1 MKKLF
6 LIGFALWSLVP
17 TAQAQ
22 ATLIEKVDAQP
33 GKLIVPYTKYQYP
46 NGLTLIVSED
56 HSDPVAHLN
65 VTYHV
70 GSARETRGKSGFAH
84 FFEHMLFQGSQH
96 VADEEHFKIIKN
108 YGGDVNGNTT
118 RDRTVYIETFPS
130 NFTETALWMEAD
142 RMGCFLEAFTNKKF
156 EIQRSTV
163 KNEKDQRYNVPYGFL
178 MEVKDQELYPKE
190 HPYSWSTIGFV
201 DDLDRADSNDL
212 KNFFLRW
219 YGPNNA
225 CIIVSGDVNANEVV
239 AWVDKYFG
247 SIQRGPEVK
256 KQSVP
261 PVRLKESKVIT
272 YPDGNAY
279 VPLIYSTFVGVPVGH
294 PDEAAMDVLA
304 YLMGGTRNSTIY
316 KKFVDAEWALQA
328 DASNNPLSMINHEL
342 AGEFSFTVV
351 GYPYSDIPKLQ
362 RMLKS
367 TIDSFGIVGFT
378 DEDLDRAK
386 TNILSNYSSGLEDVS
401 TKANYLSAFWYLDAK
416 NADGS
421 SYNLENDANR
431 YRSLT
436 KADIMRVYERYI
448 RNKFSSTVIITP
460 AQVAE
465 DAEKPKYQSVNPNAG
480 FKSAIAE
487 AEYNGLTLRT
497 IKDNFDR
504 SQRPQP
510 KAITSAKTPKVEKNV
525 LANGLEIWSTYF
537 DETPRVI
544 VQLNIEGGRLL
555 EDGKIVPKG
564 TAELLASAMET
575 GTALRTPTELEKEFE
590 KLGVNIGFGANS
602 TCTSITLSCE
612 KEKLDA
618 AVALLEEMMF
628 KPRWDEAEF
637 KKGKSRAKEGANSSL
652 KNRSVGASNAWRR
665 LMNGDNA
672 LGTSVLAEDY
682 DKVSMA
688 HCKAYYNANYAPNLT
703 KMVVV
708 GPLSAAEVDS
718 KFAFL
723 KQWEKKNVIVPK
735 PTPAVNVETP
745 QLFGVK
751 YTDADQSDIYVGF
764 KSLPYDATGKFFQNS
779 VMNFALAGNFN
790 SRLNLN
796 IREEKAWT
804 YGIRGGFSS
813 SYKDLPG
820 TYTISA
826 GVKARATDSAIVEII
841 DELVRYKNNGI
852 TDEEFAFTKSAL
864 VASEALEY
872 ESIGQKAGYIL
883 QMANRN
889 LPVDYADQQLRVLQ
903 SMTKEQVNSLAKE
916 QLNLDNMV
924 VVVAGDLLEVQPK
937 LETLGLGK
945 MQVLEPTGA
954 GKIKYLK
961 AGSTSLPKKKTPYNP
976 PADLRK

>member
-1 MKKLF
+1 
-6 LIGFALWSLVP
+6 
-17 TAQAQ
+17 
-22 ATLIEKVDAQP
+22 
-33 GKLIVPYTKYQYP
+33 
-46 NGLTLIVSED
+46 
-56 HSDPVAHLN
+56 
-65 VTYHV
+65 
-70 GSARETRGKSGFAH
+70 
-84 FFEHMLFQGSQH
+84 
-96 VADEEHFKIIKN
+96 
-108 YGGDVNGNTT
+108 
-118 RDRTVYIETFPS
+118 
-130 NFTETALWMEAD
+130 
-142 RMGCFLEAFTNKKF
+142 
-156 EIQRSTV
+156 
-163 KNEKDQRYNVPYGFL
+163 
-178 MEVKDQELYPKE
+178 
-190 HPYSWSTIGFV
+190 
-201 DDLDRADSNDL
+201 
-212 KNFFLRW
+212 
-219 YGPNNA
+219 
-225 CIIVSGDVNANEVV
+225 
-239 AWVDKYFG
+239 
-247 SIQRGPEVK
+247 
-256 KQSVP
+256 
-261 PVRLKESKVIT
+261 
-272 YPDGNAY
+272 
-279 VPLIYSTFVGVPVGH
+279 
-294 PDEAAMDVLA
+294 
-304 YLMGGTRNSTIY
+304 
-316 KKFVDAEWALQA
+316 VDAEWALQA

-602 TCTSITLSCE
+602 TGTSITLSCE

-652 KNRSVGASNAWRR
+652 RNRSVGASNAWRR

-688 HCKAYYNANYAPNLT
+688 HCKAYYNTNYAPNLT

>member
-1 MKKLF
+1 MKKLI
-6 LIGFALWSLVP
+6 LICFALWSLVP
-17 TAQAQ
+17 QAQAQ
-22 ATLIEKVDAQP
+22 GTLVDKVDAQP
-33 GKLIVPYTKYQYP
+33 GKLIVPYSKFQFP
-46 NGLTLIVSED
+46 NGLTLMVSED

-219 YGPNNA
+219 YAPNNA
-225 CIIVSGDVNANEVV
+225 CIIVSGDVNTQDVV
-239 AWVDKYFG
+239 SWVGKYFG
-247 SIQRGPEVK
+247 AIQKGPEVK

-272 YPDGNAY
+272 YPDANAY
-279 VPLIYSTFVGVPVGH
+279 VPLVYSTFVGVPVGH
-294 PDEAAMDVLA
+294 ADEAALDVLA
-304 YLMGGTRNSTIY
+304 YLMGGTRSSTIY
-316 KKFVDAEWALQA
+316 KKLVDAEWALQA
-328 DASNNPLSMINHEL
+328 DASNNPLSTINHEL

-351 GYPYSDIPKLQ
+351 GYSYSDVPKLQ
-362 RMLKS
+362 KLLKS
-367 TIDSFGIVGFT
+367 TIDSFGLVGFS
-378 DEDLDRAK
+378 DDDLARAK

-421 SYNLENDANR
+421 AYNLENDANR
-431 YRSLT
+431 YRNLT
-436 KADIMRVYERYI
+436 KADILRVYEKYI
-448 RNKFSSTVIITP
+448 RNKFSSTVIISP

-465 DAEKPKYQSVNPNAG
+465 GNEKPKYQSINPNAG
-480 FKSAIAE
+480 FKSDFAE
-487 AEYNGLTLRT
+487 AEYKTLTLRPF
-497 IKDNFDR
+497 KDDFDR
-504 SQRPQP
+504 SVRPKPQ
-510 KAITSAKTPKVEKNV
+510 AITSAKTPTVQKST
-525 LANGLEIWSTYF
+525 LPNGLEIWSTYF

-544 VQLNIEGGRLL
+544 VQINIEGGRLL

-575 GTALRTPTELEKEFE
+575 GTAIHTPSELEAEFE
-590 KLGVNIGFGANS
+590 KLGVNIGFGAGS
-602 TCTSITLSCE
+602 TSSSITLSCE

-637 KKGKSRAKEGANSSL
+637 KKNKSRAKEGANSSL
-652 KNRSVGASNAWRR
+652 RNRSVGASNAWKR

-672 LGTSVLAEDY
+672 LGTPVLAEDY
-682 DKVSMA
+682 EKIAVGN
-688 HCKAYYNANYAPNLT
+688 CKAYYNANYAPNLA

-708 GPLSAAEVDS
+708 GPLSNAEIES

-723 KQWEKKNVIVPK
+723 KQWERKNVTIPK
-735 PTPAVNVETP
+735 PAPAVTVETP

-751 YTDADQSDIYVGF
+751 YNDADQSDIYLGF
-764 KSLPYDATGKFFQNS
+764 KSLPYDVNGKFFQNT

-796 IREEKAWT
+796 IREDKAWT
-804 YGIRGGFSS
+804 YGIRGGFSP

-820 TYTISA
+820 AYTISA
-826 GVKARATDSAIVEII
+826 GVKVKATDSAIVEII
-841 DELVRYKNNGI
+841 DELQRYRNNGI
-852 TDEEFAFTKSAL
+852 TEEEFDFTKSAL

-889 LPVDYADQQLRVLQ
+889 LPTDYADQQLRILQ
-903 SMTKEQVNSLAKE
+903 SMTRE
-916 QLNLDNMV
+916 QLNALAKDQINLDNLV

-937 LETLGLGK
+937 LETLGFGK
-945 MQVLEPTGA
+945 MQILEPTGA

-961 AGSTSLPKKKTPYNP
+961 AGTTSVPKKRTPYNP
-976 PADLRK
+976 PSDLRK

>member
-1 MKKLF
+1 
-6 LIGFALWSLVP
+6 
-17 TAQAQ
+17 
-22 ATLIEKVDAQP
+22 
-33 GKLIVPYTKYQYP
+33 
-46 NGLTLIVSED
+46 
-56 HSDPVAHLN
+56 
-65 VTYHV
+65 
-70 GSARETRGKSGFAH
+70 
-84 FFEHMLFQGSQH
+84 
-96 VADEEHFKIIKN
+96 
-108 YGGDVNGNTT
+108 
-118 RDRTVYIETFPS
+118 
-130 NFTETALWMEAD
+130 
-142 RMGCFLEAFTNKKF
+142 
-156 EIQRSTV
+156 
-163 KNEKDQRYNVPYGFL
+163 
-178 MEVKDQELYPKE
+178 
-190 HPYSWSTIGFV
+190 
-201 DDLDRADSNDL
+201 
-212 KNFFLRW
+212 
-219 YGPNNA
+219 
-225 CIIVSGDVNANEVV
+225 
-239 AWVDKYFG
+239 
-247 SIQRGPEVK
+247 
-256 KQSVP
+256 
-261 PVRLKESKVIT
+261 
-272 YPDGNAY
+272 
-279 VPLIYSTFVGVPVGH
+279 
-294 PDEAAMDVLA
+294 
-304 YLMGGTRNSTIY
+304 
-316 KKFVDAEWALQA
+316 
-328 DASNNPLSMINHEL
+328 
-342 AGEFSFTVV
+342 
-351 GYPYSDIPKLQ
+351 
-362 RMLKS
+362 
-367 TIDSFGIVGFT
+367 
-378 DEDLDRAK
+378 
-386 TNILSNYSSGLEDVS
+386 
-401 TKANYLSAFWYLDAK
+401 
-416 NADGS
+416 
-421 SYNLENDANR
+421 
-431 YRSLT
+431 LT

-602 TCTSITLSCE
+602 TGTSITLSCE

-652 KNRSVGASNAWRR
+652 RNRSVGASNAWRR

-672 LGTSVLAEDY
+672 LGSSVLAEDY

-688 HCKAYYNANYAPNLT
+688 HCKAYYNTNYAPNLT

>member
-1 MKKLF
+1 
-6 LIGFALWSLVP
+6 
-17 TAQAQ
+17 
-22 ATLIEKVDAQP
+22 
-33 GKLIVPYTKYQYP
+33 
-46 NGLTLIVSED
+46 
-56 HSDPVAHLN
+56 
-65 VTYHV
+65 
-70 GSARETRGKSGFAH
+70 
-84 FFEHMLFQGSQH
+84 
-96 VADEEHFKIIKN
+96 
-108 YGGDVNGNTT
+108 
-118 RDRTVYIETFPS
+118 
-130 NFTETALWMEAD
+130 
-142 RMGCFLEAFTNKKF
+142 
-156 EIQRSTV
+156 
-163 KNEKDQRYNVPYGFL
+163 
-178 MEVKDQELYPKE
+178 
-190 HPYSWSTIGFV
+190 
-201 DDLDRADSNDL
+201 
-212 KNFFLRW
+212 
-219 YGPNNA
+219 
-225 CIIVSGDVNANEVV
+225 
-239 AWVDKYFG
+239 
-247 SIQRGPEVK
+247 
-256 KQSVP
+256 
-261 PVRLKESKVIT
+261 
-272 YPDGNAY
+272 
-279 VPLIYSTFVGVPVGH
+279 
-294 PDEAAMDVLA
+294 
-304 YLMGGTRNSTIY
+304 
-316 KKFVDAEWALQA
+316 
-328 DASNNPLSMINHEL
+328 
-342 AGEFSFTVV
+342 
-351 GYPYSDIPKLQ
+351 
-362 RMLKS
+362 
-367 TIDSFGIVGFT
+367 
-378 DEDLDRAK
+378 
-386 TNILSNYSSGLEDVS
+386 
-401 TKANYLSAFWYLDAK
+401 
-416 NADGS
+416 
-421 SYNLENDANR
+421 
-431 YRSLT
+431 
-436 KADIMRVYERYI
+436 
-448 RNKFSSTVIITP
+448 
-460 AQVAE
+460 
-465 DAEKPKYQSVNPNAG
+465 
-480 FKSAIAE
+480 
-487 AEYNGLTLRT
+487 
-497 IKDNFDR
+497 
-504 SQRPQP
+504 
-510 KAITSAKTPKVEKNV
+510 

-602 TCTSITLSCE
+602 TGTSITLSCE

-652 KNRSVGASNAWRR
+652 RNRSVGASNAWRR

-672 LGTSVLAEDY
+672 LGSSVLAEDY

-688 HCKAYYNANYAPNLT
+688 HCKAYYNTNYAPNLT

>member
-1 MKKLF
+1 
-6 LIGFALWSLVP
+6 V
-17 TAQAQ
+17 Q
-22 ATLIEKVDAQP
+22 
-33 GKLIVPYTKYQYP
+33 
-46 NGLTLIVSED
+46 
-56 HSDPVAHLN
+56 
-65 VTYHV
+65 
-70 GSARETRGKSGFAH
+70 
-84 FFEHMLFQGSQH
+84 
-96 VADEEHFKIIKN
+96 
-108 YGGDVNGNTT
+108 
-118 RDRTVYIETFPS
+118 
-130 NFTETALWMEAD
+130 
-142 RMGCFLEAFTNKKF
+142 
-156 EIQRSTV
+156 
-163 KNEKDQRYNVPYGFL
+163 
-178 MEVKDQELYPKE
+178 
-190 HPYSWSTIGFV
+190 
-201 DDLDRADSNDL
+201 
-212 KNFFLRW
+212 
-219 YGPNNA
+219 
-225 CIIVSGDVNANEVV
+225 
-239 AWVDKYFG
+239 
-247 SIQRGPEVK
+247 
-256 KQSVP
+256 
-261 PVRLKESKVIT
+261 
-272 YPDGNAY
+272 
-279 VPLIYSTFVGVPVGH
+279 H
-294 PDEAAMDVLA
+294 PDEAALDVLA

-316 KKFVDAEWALQA
+316 KKLVDAEWALQA

-362 RMLKS
+362 QLLKS
-367 TIDSFGIVGFT
+367 TIDSFGIVGFS
-378 DEDLDRAK
+378 DEDLERAK

-401 TKANYLSAFWYLDAK
+401 TKANYLSSFWYLDAK
-416 NADGS
+416 NANGA
-421 SYNLENDANR
+421 SYNLEDDANR
-431 YRSLT
+431 YRNLT
-436 KADIMRVYERYI
+436 KADILRVYERYI
-448 RNKFSSTVIITP
+448 KNKFSSTVIITP

-465 DAEKPKYQSVNPNAG
+465 GAEKPKYQSINPNAG

-487 AEYNGLTLRT
+487 AEYSGLTLRT
-497 IKDNFDR
+497 VKDNFDR
-504 SQRPQP
+504 SIRPQP
-510 KAITSAKTPKVEKNV
+510 KAITSAKTPKVDKNI
-525 LANGLEIWSTYF
+525 LDNGLEIWSTYF

-544 VQLNIEGGRLL
+544 VQMNIEGGRLL

-575 GTALRTPTELEKEFE
+575 GTALHTPTELEKEFE
-590 KLGVNIGFGANS
+590 KLGVNIGFGAG
-602 TCTSITLSCE
+602 TTGTSITLSCE
-612 KEKLDA
+612 KDKLDA

-637 KKGKSRAKEGANSSL
+637 KKNKSRAKEGANSSL
-652 KNRSVGASNAWRR
+652 RNRSVGASNAWKR
-665 LMNGDNA
+665 LMNGENA
-672 LGTSVLAEDY
+672 LGTSVLADDY
-682 DKVSMA
+682 DKVSLE

-708 GPLSAAEVDS
+708 GPLTAAEVDA

-723 KQWEKKNVIVPK
+723 KKWEKKNVTVPK
-735 PTPAVNVETP
+735 PAPAMSVETP

-796 IREEKAWT
+796 IREDKAWT

-841 DELVRYKNNGI
+841 DELVRYRNNGI

-889 LPVDYADQQLRVLQ
+889 LPVNYADEQLRILQ
-903 SMTKEQVNSLAKE
+903 SMTKEQVNALAKE
-916 QLNLDNMV
+916 QLNLDKMV

-937 LETLGLGK
+937 LEALGMGK

-961 AGSTSLPKKKTPYNP
+961 AGTTSLPKKKTQYNP

>member
-1 MKKLF
+1 
-6 LIGFALWSLVP
+6 
-17 TAQAQ
+17 
-22 ATLIEKVDAQP
+22 
-33 GKLIVPYTKYQYP
+33 
-46 NGLTLIVSED
+46 
-56 HSDPVAHLN
+56 
-65 VTYHV
+65 
-70 GSARETRGKSGFAH
+70 
-84 FFEHMLFQGSQH
+84 
-96 VADEEHFKIIKN
+96 
-108 YGGDVNGNTT
+108 
-118 RDRTVYIETFPS
+118 
-130 NFTETALWMEAD
+130 
-142 RMGCFLEAFTNKKF
+142 
-156 EIQRSTV
+156 
-163 KNEKDQRYNVPYGFL
+163 
-178 MEVKDQELYPKE
+178 
-190 HPYSWSTIGFV
+190 
-201 DDLDRADSNDL
+201 
-212 KNFFLRW
+212 
-219 YGPNNA
+219 
-225 CIIVSGDVNANEVV
+225 
-239 AWVDKYFG
+239 
-247 SIQRGPEVK
+247 
-256 KQSVP
+256 
-261 PVRLKESKVIT
+261 
-272 YPDGNAY
+272 
-279 VPLIYSTFVGVPVGH
+279 
-294 PDEAAMDVLA
+294 
-304 YLMGGTRNSTIY
+304 MGGTRNSTIY
-316 KKFVDAEWALQA
+316 KKLVDAEWALQA

-362 RMLKS
+362 QLLKS
-367 TIDSFGIVGFT
+367 TIDSFGIVGFS
-378 DEDLDRAK
+378 DEDLERAK

-401 TKANYLSAFWYLDAK
+401 TKANYLSSFWYLDAK
-416 NADGS
+416 NANGA
-421 SYNLENDANR
+421 SYNLEDDANR
-431 YRSLT
+431 YRNLT
-436 KADIMRVYERYI
+436 KGDILRVYERYI
-448 RNKFSSTVIITP
+448 KNKFSSTVIITP

-465 DAEKPKYQSVNPNAG
+465 GAEKPKYQSINPNAG

-487 AEYNGLTLRT
+487 AEYSGLTLRT
-497 IKDNFDR
+497 VKDNFDR
-504 SQRPQP
+504 SIRPEP
-510 KAITSAKTPKVEKNV
+510 KAITSAKTPKVDKNI
-525 LANGLEIWSTYF
+525 LDNGLEIWSTYF

-544 VQLNIEGGRLL
+544 VQMNIEGGRLL

-575 GTALRTPTELEKEFE
+575 GTAMHTPTELEKEFE
-590 KLGVNIGFGANS
+590 KLGVNIGFGAG
-602 TCTSITLSCE
+602 TTGTSITLSCE
-612 KEKLDA
+612 KDKLDA

-637 KKGKSRAKEGANSSL
+637 KKNKSRAKEGANSSL
-652 KNRSVGASNAWRR
+652 RNRSVGASNAWKR
-665 LMNGDNA
+665 LMNGENA
-672 LGTSVLAEDY
+672 LGTSVLADDY
-682 DKVSMA
+682 DKVSLE

-708 GPLSAAEVDS
+708 GPLTAAEVDA

-723 KQWEKKNVIVPK
+723 KKWEKKNVTVPK
-735 PTPAVNVETP
+735 PAPAMSVETP

-796 IREEKAWT
+796 IREDKAWT

-841 DELVRYKNNGI
+841 DELVRYRNNGI

-889 LPVDYADQQLRVLQ
+889 LPVNYADEQLRILQ
-903 SMTKEQVNSLAKE
+903 SMTKEQVNALAKE
-916 QLNLDNMV
+916 QLNLDKMV

-937 LETLGLGK
+937 LEALGMGK

-961 AGSTSLPKKKTPYNP
+961 AGTTSLPKKKTQYNP

>member
-1 MKKLF
+1 
-6 LIGFALWSLVP
+6 
-17 TAQAQ
+17 
-22 ATLIEKVDAQP
+22 
-33 GKLIVPYTKYQYP
+33 
-46 NGLTLIVSED
+46 
-56 HSDPVAHLN
+56 
-65 VTYHV
+65 
-70 GSARETRGKSGFAH
+70 
-84 FFEHMLFQGSQH
+84 
-96 VADEEHFKIIKN
+96 
-108 YGGDVNGNTT
+108 
-118 RDRTVYIETFPS
+118 
-130 NFTETALWMEAD
+130 
-142 RMGCFLEAFTNKKF
+142 
-156 EIQRSTV
+156 
-163 KNEKDQRYNVPYGFL
+163 
-178 MEVKDQELYPKE
+178 
-190 HPYSWSTIGFV
+190 
-201 DDLDRADSNDL
+201 
-212 KNFFLRW
+212 
-219 YGPNNA
+219 
-225 CIIVSGDVNANEVV
+225 
-239 AWVDKYFG
+239 
-247 SIQRGPEVK
+247 
-256 KQSVP
+256 
-261 PVRLKESKVIT
+261 
-272 YPDGNAY
+272 
-279 VPLIYSTFVGVPVGH
+279 
-294 PDEAAMDVLA
+294 
-304 YLMGGTRNSTIY
+304 
-316 KKFVDAEWALQA
+316 
-328 DASNNPLSMINHEL
+328 MINHEL

-602 TCTSITLSCE
+602 TGTSITLSCE

-652 KNRSVGASNAWRR
+652 RNRSVGASNAWRR

>member
-1 MKKLF
+1 
-6 LIGFALWSLVP
+6 
-17 TAQAQ
+17 
-22 ATLIEKVDAQP
+22 
-33 GKLIVPYTKYQYP
+33 
-46 NGLTLIVSED
+46 
-56 HSDPVAHLN
+56 
-65 VTYHV
+65 
-70 GSARETRGKSGFAH
+70 
-84 FFEHMLFQGSQH
+84 
-96 VADEEHFKIIKN
+96 
-108 YGGDVNGNTT
+108 
-118 RDRTVYIETFPS
+118 
-130 NFTETALWMEAD
+130 
-142 RMGCFLEAFTNKKF
+142 
-156 EIQRSTV
+156 
-163 KNEKDQRYNVPYGFL
+163 
-178 MEVKDQELYPKE
+178 
-190 HPYSWSTIGFV
+190 
-201 DDLDRADSNDL
+201 
-212 KNFFLRW
+212 
-219 YGPNNA
+219 
-225 CIIVSGDVNANEVV
+225 
-239 AWVDKYFG
+239 
-247 SIQRGPEVK
+247 
-256 KQSVP
+256 
-261 PVRLKESKVIT
+261 
-272 YPDGNAY
+272 
-279 VPLIYSTFVGVPVGH
+279 
-294 PDEAAMDVLA
+294 
-304 YLMGGTRNSTIY
+304 
-316 KKFVDAEWALQA
+316 
-328 DASNNPLSMINHEL
+328 
-342 AGEFSFTVV
+342 
-351 GYPYSDIPKLQ
+351 
-362 RMLKS
+362 
-367 TIDSFGIVGFT
+367 
-378 DEDLDRAK
+378 
-386 TNILSNYSSGLEDVS
+386 
-401 TKANYLSAFWYLDAK
+401 
-416 NADGS
+416 
-421 SYNLENDANR
+421 
-431 YRSLT
+431 LT

-602 TCTSITLSCE
+602 TGTSITLSCE

-652 KNRSVGASNAWRR
+652 RNRSVGASNAWRR

-672 LGTSVLAEDY
+672 LGSSVLAEDY

>member
-1 MKKLF
+1 
-6 LIGFALWSLVP
+6 
-17 TAQAQ
+17 
-22 ATLIEKVDAQP
+22 
-33 GKLIVPYTKYQYP
+33 
-46 NGLTLIVSED
+46 
-56 HSDPVAHLN
+56 
-65 VTYHV
+65 
-70 GSARETRGKSGFAH
+70 
-84 FFEHMLFQGSQH
+84 
-96 VADEEHFKIIKN
+96 
-108 YGGDVNGNTT
+108 
-118 RDRTVYIETFPS
+118 
-130 NFTETALWMEAD
+130 
-142 RMGCFLEAFTNKKF
+142 
-156 EIQRSTV
+156 
-163 KNEKDQRYNVPYGFL
+163 
-178 MEVKDQELYPKE
+178 
-190 HPYSWSTIGFV
+190 
-201 DDLDRADSNDL
+201 
-212 KNFFLRW
+212 
-219 YGPNNA
+219 
-225 CIIVSGDVNANEVV
+225 
-239 AWVDKYFG
+239 
-247 SIQRGPEVK
+247 
-256 KQSVP
+256 
-261 PVRLKESKVIT
+261 
-272 YPDGNAY
+272 
-279 VPLIYSTFVGVPVGH
+279 
-294 PDEAAMDVLA
+294 
-304 YLMGGTRNSTIY
+304 
-316 KKFVDAEWALQA
+316 
-328 DASNNPLSMINHEL
+328 
-342 AGEFSFTVV
+342 
-351 GYPYSDIPKLQ
+351 
-362 RMLKS
+362 
-367 TIDSFGIVGFT
+367 
-378 DEDLDRAK
+378 
-386 TNILSNYSSGLEDVS
+386 
-401 TKANYLSAFWYLDAK
+401 
-416 NADGS
+416 
-421 SYNLENDANR
+421 
-431 YRSLT
+431 
-436 KADIMRVYERYI
+436 
-448 RNKFSSTVIITP
+448 
-460 AQVAE
+460 
-465 DAEKPKYQSVNPNAG
+465 
-480 FKSAIAE
+480 
-487 AEYNGLTLRT
+487 
-497 IKDNFDR
+497 
-504 SQRPQP
+504 
-510 KAITSAKTPKVEKNV
+510 VEKNV

-602 TCTSITLSCE
+602 TGTSITLSCE

-652 KNRSVGASNAWRR
+652 RNRSVGASNAWRR

-672 LGTSVLAEDY
+672 LGSSVLAEDY

>member
-1 MKKLF
+1 M
-6 LIGFALWSLVP
+6 
-17 TAQAQ
+17 
-22 ATLIEKVDAQP
+22 
-33 GKLIVPYTKYQYP
+33 
-46 NGLTLIVSED
+46 
-56 HSDPVAHLN
+56 
-65 VTYHV
+65 
-70 GSARETRGKSGFAH
+70 
-84 FFEHMLFQGSQH
+84 
-96 VADEEHFKIIKN
+96 
-108 YGGDVNGNTT
+108 
-118 RDRTVYIETFPS
+118 
-130 NFTETALWMEAD
+130 
-142 RMGCFLEAFTNKKF
+142 
-156 EIQRSTV
+156 
-163 KNEKDQRYNVPYGFL
+163 
-178 MEVKDQELYPKE
+178 
-190 HPYSWSTIGFV
+190 
-201 DDLDRADSNDL
+201 
-212 KNFFLRW
+212 
-219 YGPNNA
+219 
-225 CIIVSGDVNANEVV
+225 NANEVV

-602 TCTSITLSCE
+602 TGTSITLSCE

>member
-1 MKKLF
+1 M
-6 LIGFALWSLVP
+6 
-17 TAQAQ
+17 
-22 ATLIEKVDAQP
+22 
-33 GKLIVPYTKYQYP
+33 
-46 NGLTLIVSED
+46 
-56 HSDPVAHLN
+56 
-65 VTYHV
+65 
-70 GSARETRGKSGFAH
+70 
-84 FFEHMLFQGSQH
+84 
-96 VADEEHFKIIKN
+96 
-108 YGGDVNGNTT
+108 
-118 RDRTVYIETFPS
+118 
-130 NFTETALWMEAD
+130 
-142 RMGCFLEAFTNKKF
+142 
-156 EIQRSTV
+156 
-163 KNEKDQRYNVPYGFL
+163 
-178 MEVKDQELYPKE
+178 
-190 HPYSWSTIGFV
+190 
-201 DDLDRADSNDL
+201 
-212 KNFFLRW
+212 
-219 YGPNNA
+219 
-225 CIIVSGDVNANEVV
+225 
-239 AWVDKYFG
+239 
-247 SIQRGPEVK
+247 
-256 KQSVP
+256 
-261 PVRLKESKVIT
+261 
-272 YPDGNAY
+272 
-279 VPLIYSTFVGVPVGH
+279 
-294 PDEAAMDVLA
+294 
-304 YLMGGTRNSTIY
+304 
-316 KKFVDAEWALQA
+316 
-328 DASNNPLSMINHEL
+328 
-342 AGEFSFTVV
+342 
-351 GYPYSDIPKLQ
+351 
-362 RMLKS
+362 
-367 TIDSFGIVGFT
+367 
-378 DEDLDRAK
+378 
-386 TNILSNYSSGLEDVS
+386 
-401 TKANYLSAFWYLDAK
+401 
-416 NADGS
+416 
-421 SYNLENDANR
+421 
-431 YRSLT
+431 
-436 KADIMRVYERYI
+436 
-448 RNKFSSTVIITP
+448 
-460 AQVAE
+460 
-465 DAEKPKYQSVNPNAG
+465 
-480 FKSAIAE
+480 
-487 AEYNGLTLRT
+487 
-497 IKDNFDR
+497 KDNFDR

-510 KAITSAKTPKVEKNV
+510 KAITSAKTPKVEKNI
-525 LANGLEIWSTYF
+525 LPNGLEIWSTYF

-602 TCTSITLSCE
+602 TGTSITLSCE

-618 AVALLEEMMF
+618 AVSLLEEMMF

-652 KNRSVGASNAWRR
+652 RNRSVGASNAWKR

-682 DKVSMA
+682 DKVTMA

-708 GPLSAAEVDS
+708 GPLTAAEVDS

-723 KQWEKKNVIVPK
+723 KKWEKKNVTIPK

-796 IREEKAWT
+796 IREDKAWT
-804 YGIRGGFSS
+804 YGIRGGFSA

-961 AGSTSLPKKKTPYNP
+961 AGSTTLPKKKTPYNP

>member
-1 MKKLF
+1 
-6 LIGFALWSLVP
+6 
-17 TAQAQ
+17 
-22 ATLIEKVDAQP
+22 
-33 GKLIVPYTKYQYP
+33 
-46 NGLTLIVSED
+46 
-56 HSDPVAHLN
+56 
-65 VTYHV
+65 
-70 GSARETRGKSGFAH
+70 
-84 FFEHMLFQGSQH
+84 
-96 VADEEHFKIIKN
+96 
-108 YGGDVNGNTT
+108 
-118 RDRTVYIETFPS
+118 
-130 NFTETALWMEAD
+130 
-142 RMGCFLEAFTNKKF
+142 
-156 EIQRSTV
+156 
-163 KNEKDQRYNVPYGFL
+163 
-178 MEVKDQELYPKE
+178 
-190 HPYSWSTIGFV
+190 
-201 DDLDRADSNDL
+201 
-212 KNFFLRW
+212 
-219 YGPNNA
+219 
-225 CIIVSGDVNANEVV
+225 
-239 AWVDKYFG
+239 
-247 SIQRGPEVK
+247 
-256 KQSVP
+256 
-261 PVRLKESKVIT
+261 
-272 YPDGNAY
+272 
-279 VPLIYSTFVGVPVGH
+279 
-294 PDEAAMDVLA
+294 
-304 YLMGGTRNSTIY
+304 MGGTRNSTIY

-602 TCTSITLSCE
+602 TGTSITLSCE

-652 KNRSVGASNAWRR
+652 RNRSVGASNAWRR

-672 LGTSVLAEDY
+672 LGSSVLAEDY

>member
-1 MKKLF
+1 
-6 LIGFALWSLVP
+6 
-17 TAQAQ
+17 
-22 ATLIEKVDAQP
+22 
-33 GKLIVPYTKYQYP
+33 
-46 NGLTLIVSED
+46 
-56 HSDPVAHLN
+56 
-65 VTYHV
+65 
-70 GSARETRGKSGFAH
+70 
-84 FFEHMLFQGSQH
+84 
-96 VADEEHFKIIKN
+96 
-108 YGGDVNGNTT
+108 
-118 RDRTVYIETFPS
+118 
-130 NFTETALWMEAD
+130 
-142 RMGCFLEAFTNKKF
+142 
-156 EIQRSTV
+156 
-163 KNEKDQRYNVPYGFL
+163 
-178 MEVKDQELYPKE
+178 
-190 HPYSWSTIGFV
+190 
-201 DDLDRADSNDL
+201 
-212 KNFFLRW
+212 
-219 YGPNNA
+219 
-225 CIIVSGDVNANEVV
+225 
-239 AWVDKYFG
+239 
-247 SIQRGPEVK
+247 
-256 KQSVP
+256 
-261 PVRLKESKVIT
+261 
-272 YPDGNAY
+272 
-279 VPLIYSTFVGVPVGH
+279 
-294 PDEAAMDVLA
+294 
-304 YLMGGTRNSTIY
+304 
-316 KKFVDAEWALQA
+316 VDAEWALQA

-602 TCTSITLSCE
+602 TGTSITLSCE

-652 KNRSVGASNAWRR
+652 RNRSVGASNAWRR

>member
-1 MKKLF
+1 
-6 LIGFALWSLVP
+6 
-17 TAQAQ
+17 
-22 ATLIEKVDAQP
+22 
-33 GKLIVPYTKYQYP
+33 
-46 NGLTLIVSED
+46 
-56 HSDPVAHLN
+56 
-65 VTYHV
+65 
-70 GSARETRGKSGFAH
+70 
-84 FFEHMLFQGSQH
+84 
-96 VADEEHFKIIKN
+96 
-108 YGGDVNGNTT
+108 
-118 RDRTVYIETFPS
+118 
-130 NFTETALWMEAD
+130 
-142 RMGCFLEAFTNKKF
+142 
-156 EIQRSTV
+156 
-163 KNEKDQRYNVPYGFL
+163 
-178 MEVKDQELYPKE
+178 
-190 HPYSWSTIGFV
+190 
-201 DDLDRADSNDL
+201 
-212 KNFFLRW
+212 
-219 YGPNNA
+219 
-225 CIIVSGDVNANEVV
+225 VNANEVV

-602 TCTSITLSCE
+602 TGTSITLSCE

-652 KNRSVGASNAWRR
+652 RNRSVGASNAWRR

-961 AGSTSLPKKKTPYNP
+961 AGSTSL
-976 PADLRK
+976 

>member
-1 MKKLF
+1 
-6 LIGFALWSLVP
+6 
-17 TAQAQ
+17 
-22 ATLIEKVDAQP
+22 
-33 GKLIVPYTKYQYP
+33 
-46 NGLTLIVSED
+46 
-56 HSDPVAHLN
+56 
-65 VTYHV
+65 
-70 GSARETRGKSGFAH
+70 
-84 FFEHMLFQGSQH
+84 
-96 VADEEHFKIIKN
+96 
-108 YGGDVNGNTT
+108 
-118 RDRTVYIETFPS
+118 
-130 NFTETALWMEAD
+130 
-142 RMGCFLEAFTNKKF
+142 
-156 EIQRSTV
+156 
-163 KNEKDQRYNVPYGFL
+163 
-178 MEVKDQELYPKE
+178 
-190 HPYSWSTIGFV
+190 
-201 DDLDRADSNDL
+201 
-212 KNFFLRW
+212 
-219 YGPNNA
+219 
-225 CIIVSGDVNANEVV
+225 
-239 AWVDKYFG
+239 
-247 SIQRGPEVK
+247 
-256 KQSVP
+256 
-261 PVRLKESKVIT
+261 
-272 YPDGNAY
+272 
-279 VPLIYSTFVGVPVGH
+279 
-294 PDEAAMDVLA
+294 
-304 YLMGGTRNSTIY
+304 
-316 KKFVDAEWALQA
+316 
-328 DASNNPLSMINHEL
+328 
-342 AGEFSFTVV
+342 
-351 GYPYSDIPKLQ
+351 
-362 RMLKS
+362 
-367 TIDSFGIVGFT
+367 
-378 DEDLDRAK
+378 
-386 TNILSNYSSGLEDVS
+386 
-401 TKANYLSAFWYLDAK
+401 LSAFWYLDAK

-421 SYNLENDANR
+421 SYNLEDDANR

-465 DAEKPKYQSVNPNAG
+465 GAEKPKYQSVNPNAG

-487 AEYNGLTLRT
+487 AEYNGLTPRPV
-497 IKDNFDR
+497 KDNFDR
-504 SQRPQP
+504 SVRPQP
-510 KAITSAKTPKVEKNV
+510 KAITSAKTPKVEKNI
-525 LANGLEIWSTYF
+525 LPNGLEIWSTYF

-544 VQLNIEGGRLL
+544 VQMNIEGGRLL
-555 EDGKIVPKG
+555 EDGKLVPKG
-564 TAELLASAMET
+564 TAELLASALET

-590 KLGVNIGFGANS
+590 KLGVSIGFGAGS
-602 TCTSITLSCE
+602 TGTSITLSCE

-637 KKGKSRAKEGANSSL
+637 KKNKSRAKEGANSNL
-652 KNRSVGASNAWRR
+652 RNRSVGASNAWKR

-672 LGTSVLAEDY
+672 LGTSVLADDY
-682 DKVSMA
+682 DKITME

-708 GPLSAAEVDS
+708 GPLTAAEIDA

-723 KQWEKKNVIVPK
+723 KKWEKKNVTVPK
-735 PTPAVNVETP
+735 PTPAINVETP

-764 KSLPYDATGKFFQNS
+764 KSLPYDATGKYFQNS

-796 IREEKAWT
+796 IREDKAWT
-804 YGIRGGFSS
+804 YGIRGGFSP

-889 LPVDYADQQLRVLQ
+889 LPVDYADQQLRILQ

-916 QLNLDNMV
+916 QLNLDNLV

-937 LETLGLGK
+937 LEALGMGK

-961 AGSTSLPKKKTPYNP
+961 AGTTTLPKKKSPYNP

>member
-1 MKKLF
+1 
-6 LIGFALWSLVP
+6 
-17 TAQAQ
+17 
-22 ATLIEKVDAQP
+22 
-33 GKLIVPYTKYQYP
+33 
-46 NGLTLIVSED
+46 
-56 HSDPVAHLN
+56 
-65 VTYHV
+65 
-70 GSARETRGKSGFAH
+70 
-84 FFEHMLFQGSQH
+84 
-96 VADEEHFKIIKN
+96 
-108 YGGDVNGNTT
+108 
-118 RDRTVYIETFPS
+118 
-130 NFTETALWMEAD
+130 
-142 RMGCFLEAFTNKKF
+142 
-156 EIQRSTV
+156 
-163 KNEKDQRYNVPYGFL
+163 
-178 MEVKDQELYPKE
+178 
-190 HPYSWSTIGFV
+190 
-201 DDLDRADSNDL
+201 
-212 KNFFLRW
+212 
-219 YGPNNA
+219 
-225 CIIVSGDVNANEVV
+225 
-239 AWVDKYFG
+239 
-247 SIQRGPEVK
+247 
-256 KQSVP
+256 
-261 PVRLKESKVIT
+261 
-272 YPDGNAY
+272 
-279 VPLIYSTFVGVPVGH
+279 
-294 PDEAAMDVLA
+294 
-304 YLMGGTRNSTIY
+304 
-316 KKFVDAEWALQA
+316 
-328 DASNNPLSMINHEL
+328 
-342 AGEFSFTVV
+342 
-351 GYPYSDIPKLQ
+351 
-362 RMLKS
+362 
-367 TIDSFGIVGFT
+367 
-378 DEDLDRAK
+378 
-386 TNILSNYSSGLEDVS
+386 VS

-421 SYNLENDANR
+421 SYNLEDDANR

-465 DAEKPKYQSVNPNAG
+465 GAEKPKYQSVNPNAG

-487 AEYNGLTLRT
+487 AEYNGLTPRPV
-497 IKDNFDR
+497 KDNFDR
-504 SQRPQP
+504 SVRPQP
-510 KAITSAKTPKVEKNV
+510 KAITSAKTPKVEKNI
-525 LANGLEIWSTYF
+525 LPNGLEIWSTYF

-544 VQLNIEGGRLL
+544 VQMNIEGGRLL
-555 EDGKIVPKG
+555 EDGKLVPKG
-564 TAELLASAMET
+564 TAELLASALET

-590 KLGVNIGFGANS
+590 KLGVSIGFGAGS
-602 TCTSITLSCE
+602 TGTSITLSCE

-637 KKGKSRAKEGANSSL
+637 KKNKSRAKEGANSNL
-652 KNRSVGASNAWRR
+652 RNRSVGASNAWKR

-672 LGTSVLAEDY
+672 LGTSVLADDY
-682 DKVSMA
+682 DKITME

-708 GPLSAAEVDS
+708 GPLTAAEIDA

-723 KQWEKKNVIVPK
+723 KKWEKKNVTVPK
-735 PTPAVNVETP
+735 PTPAINVETP

-764 KSLPYDATGKFFQNS
+764 KSLPYDATGKYFQNS

-796 IREEKAWT
+796 IREDKAWT
-804 YGIRGGFSS
+804 YGIRGGFSP

-889 LPVDYADQQLRVLQ
+889 LPVDYADQQLRILQ

-916 QLNLDNMV
+916 QLNLDNLV

-937 LETLGLGK
+937 LEALGMGK

-961 AGSTSLPKKKTPYNP
+961 AGTTTLPKKKSPYNP